1 MRHHAAM
8 KHHVK
13 VAAVAGTA
21 ILAAAVSACSGSGN
35 SSGGGSTHADA
46 STAARS
52 AEQAAQAQAQA
63 QAQATAPATV
73 TTMNVSPLG
82 KILVNDKNLSLYLFQ
97 ADKSTTSTCTGACAK
112 LWPPLLVNGTPT
124 VAGGVDQKKLGTSK
138 RSDGGTQV
146 TYDGHPLYRFAADTS
161 PGNVRGQGL
170 NNFGAKW
177 YVLGTDGKAIT
188 KSASSSSS
196 APPSGNGY

>member
-52 AEQAAQAQAQA
+52 AEQAAQAQT
-63 QAQATAPATV
+63 TAPATV

>member
-13 VAAVAGTA
+13 AAAVAGAA
-21 ILAAAVSACSGSGN
+21 ILAAAVSGCSGSGN
-35 SSGGGSTHADA
+35 SSSGSTHADA

-52 AEQAAQAQAQA
+52 AEQAAQAQT
-63 QAQATAPATV
+63 TAPATV

>member
-13 VAAVAGTA
+13 AAAVAGAA
-21 ILAAAVSACSGSGN
+21 ILAAAVSGCSGSGN

-46 STAARS
+46 SAAARS
-52 AEQAAQAQAQA
+52 AEQAAQAQT
-63 QAQATAPATV
+63 TAPATV

>member
-13 VAAVAGTA
+13 VAAVAGA
-21 ILAAAVSACSGSGN
+21 AVLAAAVSGCSGSGN
-35 SSGGGSTHADA
+35 SSSGGGSTHADA

-63 QAQATAPATV
+63 QTTAPATV